1 MGRIEQNTDMA
12 NVADTAVVTGSSSG
26 IGLALSR
33 MLVKNGYE
41 VFGFGRNFERAEAQ
55 EFCKEQPEKFHAVVC
70 DITDTQALCAHI
82 KEIDKNYRVTVL
94 VNNAVGG
101 AQVSE
106 KHAGFV
112 INTGNATAADVIAL
126 TDAVRDKV
134 FEKYGV
140 KLELEIKQL
149 G

>member
-55 EFCKEQPEKFHAVVC
+55 EFCKEQPEADRARLGVLGHSVGAGAALLVASRQPGLRAVVS
-70 DITDTQALCAHI
+70 IAAFAHPARMMRRWLAAKRIPYHPFGALILAGREIQVRRDHRGACAP
-82 KEIDKNYRVTVL
+82 
-94 VNNAVGG
+94 
-101 AQVSE
+101 
-106 KHAGFV
+106 
-112 INTGNATAADVIAL
+112 
-126 TDAVRDKV
+126 
-134 FEKYGV
+134 
-140 KLELEIKQL
+140 
-149 G
+149 